1 MNREERAKQFMPF
14 DALKGLQEE
23 LRIREERRT
32 RVTKKTISEEQI
44 ERISAVLA
52 KIRQG
57 SQIEITFY
65 DRGHYL
71 TIEGYASEIDIIYAY
86 IKIGSSKVF
95 FDDIYK
101 IRIIEI

>member
-1 MNREERAKQFMPF
+1 VNRADRAKQFMPF

-23 LRIREERRT
+23 LRAREERRT
-32 RVTKKTISEEQI
+32 RVEKRILSEEQI
-44 ERISAVLA
+44 ERISAVLI
-52 KIRQG
+52 KVRQG
-57 SQIEITFY
+57 TKVALSFY

-71 TIEGYASEIDIIYAY
+71 NIEGFVSEINEIYAY
-86 IKIGSSKVF
+86 IKIGNAKVF